1 MLVGLPSIFFTTT
14 KHSKTYNGLPDQSPY
29 PSHGIAGQEHWRL
42 SLPLDRFKDYDI
54 WYCKHPAKNSNL
66 MYQVRLLLT
75 TKNSRRKP
83 IPEQN
88 EQKIADDIE
97 SLDLN
102 LFPDPEDTVIV

>member
-75 TKNSRRKP
+75 MKNERKYVENVP
-83 IPEQN
+83 
-88 EQKIADDIE
+88 DIIE
-97 SLDLN
+97 LKKD
-102 LFPDPEDTVIV
+102 I